1 MQNEIQPETKAP
13 VNSSEYRMANDN
25 LKSLVMRYSLPTIIG
40 MLVNALYNVVD
51 RFWVGKI
58 EGEVGLY
65 GLGGI
70 GLCMSIMT
78 MVFAVGQLTGMGA
91 AANIS
96 MSLGQGDRD
105 RAERILG
112 NTLTLSSA
120 ISFSV
125 VVVMFIFRRGILNI
139 VGADDNTFPYALEY
153 ITIILAGGIFN
164 MVTFSLNH
172 CIRATGN
179 PKRFASTQILGALI
193 NIVLDPI
200 LIFNFN
206 MGVAGAAYATII
218 AQFASAVWVT
228 SYFFTKNAA
237 IRFRLKN
244 LKVKVSEAVSII
256 SIGVA
261 PFLMQVMGSFIIVI
275 ANNSLK
281 FYGARDLS
289 SATVEE
295 SLAGSVAVS
304 AFTVINSISTL
315 FVMPVIGINQGSQPI
330 IGYNYGARNF
340 ERTREA
346 LKWAIIYSVAICGA
360 GFVIVQL
367 FAPQLVRFFNED
379 TMLIETGAVG
389 IRMFLFA
396 LPFVGFQI
404 IASTFFQSIGHA
416 RMSILLTLLRQAILL
431 APLYLILP
439 RFFGLTG
446 IWAAA
451 PVSDVCAAAIT
462 FFALRREFKRLGID
476 T

>member
-1 MQNEIQPETKAP
+1 
-13 VNSSEYRMANDN
+13 
-25 LKSLVMRYSLPTIIG
+25 
-40 MLVNALYNVVD
+40 
-51 RFWVGKI
+51 
-58 EGEVGLY
+58 
-65 GLGGI
+65 
-70 GLCMSIMT
+70 
-78 MVFAVGQLTGMGA
+78 
-91 AANIS
+91 
-96 MSLGQGDRD
+96 
-105 RAERILG
+105 
-112 NTLTLSSA
+112 
-120 ISFSV
+120 
-125 VVVMFIFRRGILNI
+125 
-139 VGADDNTFPYALEY
+139 
-153 ITIILAGGIFN
+153 

-200 LIFNFN
+200 LIFVFD

-218 AQFASAVWVT
+218 AQFASAAWVV
-228 SYFFTKNAA
+228 SYFFTKNVS
-237 IRFRLKN
+237 IRFHLKN
-244 LKVKVSEAVSII
+244 LRVKVSEALSIV

-275 ANNSLK
+275 ANRALK
-281 FYGARDLS
+281 HYGGLELS
-289 SATVEE
+289 S
-295 SLAGSVAVS
+295 GSVAIS

-340 ERTREA
+340 ARTKEA

-367 FAPQLVRFFNED
+367 FAPQLVQVFNKDAE
-379 TMLIETGAVG
+379 LIKSGAVG
-389 IRMFLFA
+389 IRLFLLA

-451 PVSDVCAAAIT
+451 PVSDVCAAVIT
-462 FFALRREFKRLGID
+462 YLALKREFKRLGLS
-476 T
+476 